1 MQPGPHNAERTIDRV
16 HAFRSALQD
25 AAAER
30 RVPAAHGVGLFAPSV
45 REVYDMNYLRAENAA
60 PARELI
66 ADAER
71 LMEDYFHKRVIVERP
86 DHRTA
91 AGFRS
96 RGWTVVPHLIMA
108 RTREPDRRVD
118 TSMVREVRFAELGP
132 ARREVTIGEPWGDD
146 EISSLLDDAKQLI
159 MRAVPT
165 RFFAAFAEGEV
176 AAYCEVRGGDE
187 VAQIEDV
194 NTLER
199 FRGRGLGRAV
209 VQHAAD
215 EARRTS
221 EIVYLEAL
229 ADDWPRELY
238 GKLGFET
245 IGERHFNTLFPHPL
259 TRLRVRTPRLELRLG
274 TDSELRALGR
284 VALAGIHDPD
294 TMPFETPWTDD
305 VTEETVTAFHRAQL
319 AAFAPG
325 AWSLPLVVFHRG
337 QPVGIQS
344 VAAERF
350 AETRRVSTGSWLG
363 KDWQGQ
369 GLGTEMRA
377 AVLHLAF
384 GGLAARVALS
394 GAIQGNPPSL
404 AVSRKLGYEVVGS
417 HLVSPRGAPVEHTDL
432 ELRAE
437 HFRSPVPVE
446 LVALAPLLPLFGAA

>member
-1 MQPGPHNAERTIDRV
+1 VIDRI
-16 HAFRSALQD
+16 HAFRAALQN
-25 AAAER
+25 AASEQ
-30 RVPAAHGVGLFAPSV
+30 RVPARHGDGLFSPSV
-45 REVYDMNYLRAENAA
+45 REVYDMNYVRAEHPA
-60 PARELI
+60 PAAALI
-66 ADAER
+66 ADAEQ
-71 LMEDYFHKRVIVERP
+71 LMGDYFHKRVIVERS
-86 DHRTA
+86 DARSATD
-91 AGFRS
+91 FRAH
-96 RGWTVVPHLIMA
+96 GWTVVPHLIMA

-118 TSMVREVRFAELGP
+118 TSMVREVRFEELTA
-132 ARREVTIGEPWGDD
+132 ARREVTVGEPWGDD

-165 RFFAAFAEGEV
+165 RFFAAFADGEV
-176 AAYCEVRGGDE
+176 AAYCEVRSDGV

-199 FRGRGLGRAV
+199 FRRRGLGRAV
-209 VQHAAD
+209 VQHAID
-215 EARRTS
+215 EAQATS

-238 GKLGFET
+238 ARLGFDVV
-245 IGERHFNTLFPHPL
+245 GERHFNTLFPNPL

-274 TDSELRALGR
+274 TDSELRELGR

-294 TMPFETPWTDD
+294 EMPFEFAWTDD
-305 VTEETVTAFHRAQL
+305 LTEQSVVDYHRGQL
-319 AAFAPG
+319 AAFAPQS
-325 AWSLPLVVFHRG
+325 WSLNLVVFYRG
-337 QPVGIQS
+337 RPIGIQS

-350 AETRRVSTGSWLG
+350 TETRRVATGSWLG
-363 KDWQGQ
+363 RAWQGQ

-384 GGLAARVALS
+384 GGLAAEVAVS
-394 GAIQGNPPSL
+394 GAISGNPQSL
-404 AVSRKLGYEVVGS
+404 GVSRKLGYHVVGA
-417 HLVSPRGAPVEHTDL
+417 HMVSPRGVPVEHTDL